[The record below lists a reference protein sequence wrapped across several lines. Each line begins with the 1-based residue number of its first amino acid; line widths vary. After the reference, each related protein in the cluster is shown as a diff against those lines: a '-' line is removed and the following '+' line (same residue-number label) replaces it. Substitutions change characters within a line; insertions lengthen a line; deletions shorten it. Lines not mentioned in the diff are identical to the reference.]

1 VFGYSTGSIILFHF
15 FINIGMAMGLLPVIG
30 IPLPF
35 MSYGGS
41 SLISFSL
48 MLFTFLKLDANRV
61 NELSRFS

>member
-1 VFGYSTGSIILFHF
+1 
-15 FINIGMAMGLLPVIG
+15 MAMGLLPVIG